1 MKSGVSGSLFRR
13 LVERGLDVLVLELL
27 VFTVALRSRVV
38 RNREDGLLLLCK
50 LPSRDNKKNVIIVHA
65 HDHYLLQGWLR

>member
-27 VFTVALRSRVV
+27 VFTVALRSRAV
-38 RNREDGLLLLCK
+38 RNREEALLLLYK
-50 LPSRDNKKNVIIVHA
+50 QQK
-65 HDHYLLQGWLR
+65 